1 MAEQYFG
8 PYRLEELIGRGGMGE
23 VHRAFDTVRK
33 RTVALKRLRPSLLT
47 DPEFQARFRAES
59 ELAARLRSAH
69 VIPIHDYGEI
79 DGQLFI
85 DMRLV
90 EGEDLADRLTARGG
104 LDPAH
109 VVGVLDQIAGALDAA
124 HAAGLVHRDVKPSN
138 VLLSPQDGIGGRD
151 FAYLVDFGIARAADG
166 TGSLTGSGPIVG
178 TVDYMAPERFERS
191 SADHRVDVYSLTCV
205 LFESLTG
212 EKPFVSDSLAGM
224 LYSHLS
230 APPPRPS
237 LRRPG
242 VPTAFD
248 HVIARGMAKDP
259 EHRYPTAGALAAAA
273 REALHGRVAAP
284 APVAVGRHG
293 RPDTAP
299 VAEPTERPTENLRP
313 PRPAPDP
320 PAEDGVTT
328 AVRGRRR
335 RATVAGIA
343 AAAVAVA
350 VAIGGALLIGSN
362 RSGAAALAVQ
372 PAAVRVAG
380 VLPIGYA
387 TGIVVDP
394 TSSRYFVGANAE
406 DSPYPERR
414 LQVSAFAATGDA
426 APLRTMPVPAESMV
440 ALALSADG
448 RRLAAVSTTLPDKG
462 EPSYALTMI
471 DPDTGAAA
479 GSVPVTGPVDGLA
492 LSPDGSRAYLVG
504 GSELRVLDTAAGRL
518 LVSVALGADGQD
530 VAVVPGGGS
539 VLVTCSTGVKVF
551 DAPRY
556 ALQHTIGLRDDPT
569 ALAVTPDGSRALVLT
584 GGSDALATVDLAT
597 RTVTGAIGVGDRA
610 GDVAVTPDGAQA
622 LVTNENAGTVTVLN
636 LADATQSTVSVGD
649 RPQELAI
656 SPDGTFGLVTTSA
669 NVVRLERVPRE

>member
-109 VVGVLDQIAGALDAA
+109 VVDVLDQIAGALDAA

-212 EKPFVSDSLAGM
+212 EKPFVTRQPGRDALQPPERT
-224 LYSHLS
+224 S
-230 APPPRPS
+230 A
-237 LRRPG
+237 
-242 VPTAFD
+242 A
-248 HVIARGMAKDP
+248 
-259 EHRYPTAGALAAAA
+259 ALAAPP
-273 REALHGRVAAP
+273 GRAHRVRP
-284 APVAVGRHG
+284 RDRPRHG
-293 RPDTAP
+293 QGPGAPLPDRRGAGRRGPGGPARPGRRAGTG
-299 VAEPTERPTENLRP
+299 RGGS
-313 PRPAPDP
+313 PRPAGHRAGRGTDRTADRE
-320 PAEDGVTT
+320 PAPTPART
-328 AVRGRRR
+328 RPTGRRR
-335 RATVAGIA
+335 RDDGGSWPAPAGRGRRGRRGR
-343 AAAVAVA
+343 
-350 VAIGGALLIGSN
+350 GGGGG
-362 RSGAAALAVQ
+362 RGRWGAADRLEPVGGGPRGAARCRAGRRGAADRLRHRDRRRPDEQ
-372 PAAVRVAG
+372 P
-380 VLPIGYA
+380 VLRG
-387 TGIVVDP
+387 
-394 TSSRYFVGANAE
+394 RANAE

-426 APLRTMPVPAESMV
+426 APLRTMPLPAESMV
-440 ALALSADG
+440 AW
-448 RRLAAVSTTLPDKG
+448 RCP
-462 EPSYALTMI
+462 
-471 DPDTGAAA
+471 
-479 GSVPVTGPVDGLA
+479 
-492 LSPDGSRAYLVG
+492 
-504 GSELRVLDTAAGRL
+504 
-518 LVSVALGADGQD
+518 
-530 VAVVPGGGS
+530 
-539 VLVTCSTGVKVF
+539 
-551 DAPRY
+551 
-556 ALQHTIGLRDDPT
+556 
-569 ALAVTPDGSRALVLT
+569 
-584 GGSDALATVDLAT
+584 
-597 RTVTGAIGVGDRA
+597 RTVA
-610 GDVAVTPDGAQA
+610 GW
-622 LVTNENAGTVTVLN
+622 
-636 LADATQSTVSVGD
+636 
-649 RPQELAI
+649 
-656 SPDGTFGLVTTSA
+656 
-669 NVVRLERVPRE
+669 PR